1 MCPPPLACV
10 EEAALRLVV
19 PLSFW
24 ARTEFEELMRVT
36 LELDQH
42 ELEEIIL
49 LVQRLTEAL
58 EEVERFLEDTG
69 DIDERCI
76 ST

>member
-1 MCPPPLACV
+1 VCPPTPACV

-19 PLSFW
+19 PLSLW
-24 ARTEFEELMRVT
+24 ARTEFEELMKVRV
-36 LELDQH
+36 ELDQH

-58 EEVERFLEDTG
+58 EKIERFLEDTG
-69 DIDERCI
+69 DIDE
-76 ST
+76 

>member
-1 MCPPPLACV
+1 
-10 EEAALRLVV
+10 
-19 PLSFW
+19 
-24 ARTEFEELMRVT
+24 MRVT

-58 EEVERFLEDTG
+58 EKIERFLEDTG
-69 DIDERCI
+69 DIDE
-76 ST
+76 

>member
-1 MCPPPLACV
+1 
-10 EEAALRLVV
+10 
-19 PLSFW
+19 
-24 ARTEFEELMRVT
+24 MRVT

-49 LVQRLTEAL
+49 LVQRLTEVL

-69 DIDERCI
+69 DIDE
-76 ST
+76 

>member
-69 DIDERCI
+69 DIDE
-76 ST
+76 